1 MTSISTGKSPAA
13 VAALRCKGAKAKIS
27 SNTFWSADA
36 IRGEWTNT
44 VCKGFGWAM
53 ARTPVAALARAS
65 LSSCAALIR
74 LAGLRR
80 AWRSRRCALWVR
92 DVLISSCRVPAV
104 KDPRKRPF
112 RRDAT
117 IKRGRPAAAHF
128 RWQRTGDEDGVV
140 ILYGWHTVTA
150 ALANPARRF
159 RKLLAT
165 ENALKRLADEGLRL
179 PVVPE
184 LVRPDA
190 IAAQLSPDAVHQ
202 GLFAETDPLPS
213 PDFAELAAA
222 GIVLVLDQITDPHN
236 VGAILR
242 TAAAFAVAAVVTTA
256 RHSPEA
262 TGVLAKSAS
271 GALELVPIVI
281 VQNLARALTEMK
293 EQGFLVVG
301 LDSEGS
307 EDLGAATLSAPLA
320 LVLGA
325 EGKGLRQ
332 GTRAVCD
339 RLARL
344 DLPGAIKS
352 LNVSNAAALSLY
364 VASRAVTR

>member
-1 MTSISTGKSPAA
+1 
-13 VAALRCKGAKAKIS
+13 
-27 SNTFWSADA
+27 
-36 IRGEWTNT
+36 
-44 VCKGFGWAM
+44 
-53 ARTPVAALARAS
+53 
-65 LSSCAALIR
+65 
-74 LAGLRR
+74 
-80 AWRSRRCALWVR
+80 VR
-92 DVLISSCRVPAV
+92 
-104 KDPRKRPF
+104 F
-112 RRDAT
+112 RRPH
-117 IKRGRPAAAHF
+117 G
-128 RWQRTGDEDGVV
+128 GDDGV

-150 ALANPARRF
+150 ALANPARRI
-159 RKLLAT
+159 RKILAT
-165 ENALKRLADEGLRL
+165 ENAVRRLTEDGIKL
-179 PVVPE
+179 PIEPE

-190 IAAQLSPDAVHQ
+190 IAARLSPDAVHQ
-202 GLFAETDPLPS
+202 GILAEADPLPA
-213 PDFAELAAA
+213 PELAELSAA

-242 TAAAFAVAAVVTTA
+242 TAAAFAVAAIVNTA

-271 GALELVPIVI
+271 GALELVPIVS
-281 VQNLARALTEMK
+281 VQNLARAIAELK

-301 LDSEGS
+301 LDSAGS
-307 EDLGAATLSAPLA
+307 DELTAMKLRAPLA

-352 LNVSNAAALSLY
+352 LNVSNAAALALY
-364 VASRAVTR
+364 VASRAIASQ